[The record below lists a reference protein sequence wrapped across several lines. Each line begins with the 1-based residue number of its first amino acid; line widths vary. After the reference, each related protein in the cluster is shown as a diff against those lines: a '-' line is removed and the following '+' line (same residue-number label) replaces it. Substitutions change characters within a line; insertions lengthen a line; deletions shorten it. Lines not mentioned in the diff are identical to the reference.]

1 MNGVED
7 YRSRVTAGDLVSTRV
22 RLRETDLLIRGER
35 DLEQPA
41 REALKR
47 YRREIEDYLFR
58 HPEWGRSLVP
68 VPARGKVPPIAAA
81 MARAAAVCG
90 VGPMAA
96 VAGALA
102 WFVGRSLSSF
112 SGELIVENGGDI
124 FLNSRRGRTVLVGIG
139 LNSEFP
145 GDIGIRIPGGPE
157 PVGVA
162 ASSGGGGRSLSWGRA
177 EVSAVLAEDS
187 IVADAAATAL
197 GNRSRYPGRESIE
210 AAVGAIAD
218 LPGVKGCLTVCGN
231 LLAVRGDLELADLS

>member
-1 MNGVED
+1 MNGVDD
-7 YRSRVTAGDLVSTRV
+7 YRSRVTAEDLVSTRV

-68 VPARGKVPPIAAA
+68 VPAGEEAPPIAAA
-81 MARAAAVCG
+81 MSRAASVCG

-102 WFVGRSLSSF
+102 WFVGRALSSF

-124 FLNSRRGRTVLVGIG
+124 FINSRRDRTVLVGTG

-145 GDIGIRIPGGPE
+145 GYLGIRIAGGLE

-162 ASSGGGGRSLSWGRA
+162 ASSGSGGRSLSWGRA
-177 EVSAVLAEDS
+177 EAAVVLAEDT

-197 GNRSRYPGRESIE
+197 GNRIRASGRETIE

-218 LPGVKGCLTVCGN
+218 IPGVKGCLTVCEN
-231 LLAVRGDLELADLS
+231 ILAVRGDLELADLS